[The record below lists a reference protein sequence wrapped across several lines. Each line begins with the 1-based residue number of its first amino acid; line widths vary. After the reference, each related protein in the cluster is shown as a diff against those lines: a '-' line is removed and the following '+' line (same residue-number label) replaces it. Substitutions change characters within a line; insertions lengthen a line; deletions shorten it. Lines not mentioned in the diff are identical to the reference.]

1 MTKINRNSAAVGVV
15 DSSPLKPVRDDEKS
29 QKVYKAVGGDE
40 DSVKVRQVRRW
51 RYQQRQTSENH
62 HTDSWH
68 PELHNSINNNIHCIT
83 VQT

>member
-15 DSSPLKPVRDDEKS
+15 DSSPLKPVKDDEKS

-62 HTDSWH
+62 HTDS
-68 PELHNSINNNIHCIT
+68 
-83 VQT
+83 